1 MIFDISN
8 EFNNTVEDPNPCQ
21 ENKSQDPYE
30 ITYEM
35 KPDKIAE
42 IISDRLITIIK
53 QELQSG
59 TAVTPKPAQ

>member
-1 MIFDISN
+1 MIFN
-8 EFNNTVEDPNPCQ
+8 MRNQFNDMVEEPDPCQ

-35 KPDKIAE
+35 KPEKIAE

-53 QELQSG
+53 QELQPG
-59 TAVTPKPAQ
+59 PAVTP